1 MATRVTRRSMLVVAG
16 VGVPVLVAACGA
28 PTAAPAP
35 AEKPA
40 EEPKA
45 KEAEAMPEAKVSG
58 AVHFLA
64 HSFFRWH
71 EDNEPP
77 GQIIAAF
84 RKNSR
89 ISS

>member
-16 VGVPVLVAACGA
+16 IGVPVLVAACGA
-28 PTAAPAP
+28 STAAPAP

-45 KEAEAMPEAKVSG
+45 KEAEAMPQAKASG

-64 HSFFRWH
+64 HPFFR
-71 EDNEPP
+71 
-77 GQIIAAF
+77 
-84 RKNSR
+84 
-89 ISS
+89 